1 MAPFSY
7 FIAEA
12 AISFRR
18 GRASTLLAIAT
29 IAVALLVL
37 GAFLLVTSSL
47 GRLMAGWSDSAEMS
61 VYLRDDLSEEQRAA
75 IELALGSSTLVERR
89 QFVSKDEAARRFR
102 RDFPDLASAADG
114 LATSPLPA
122 SFELR
127 LRAKST
133 APAEVDRLA
142 RSMSQL
148 AGVADVR
155 YDRQWLER
163 LAKIVGALR
172 WTGMALAFAL
182 AIAAGLTVASVV
194 RLSMIGR
201 RDEVEIMALVGA
213 PFSAI
218 RGPFVLEGVLEGGI
232 GALVALAVL
241 RGGFELVRWRVAGD
255 IAGLDPSLIRFLS
268 PLAMLAIIG
277 GGVTVGCV
285 GGLIATR
292 GLR

>member
-1 MAPFSY
+1 MAPLSY
-7 FIAEA
+7 FVREA
-12 AISFRR
+12 TISFRR
-18 GRASTLLAIAT
+18 GRASTVLAIAT

-47 GRLMAGWSDSAEMS
+47 DRLMAGWSESAEMS

-75 IELALGSSTLVERR
+75 IELALGGDALVERR
-89 QFVSKDEAARRFR
+89 EFVSKAEAAQRFR

-114 LATSPLPA
+114 LAASPLPS

-127 LRAKST
+127 LRAKGM

-142 RSMSQL
+142 RSMSQM

-155 YDRQWLER
+155 YDRQWLDR
-163 LAKIVGALR
+163 LSRVVGALR
-172 WTGMALAFAL
+172 WLGMALASAL
-182 AIAAGLTVASVV
+182 AIAAGLTVAAVV
-194 RLSMIGR
+194 RLSMVGR
-201 RDEVEIMALVGA
+201 QDEVEIMALVGA

-241 RGGFELVRWRVAGD
+241 RAAYELVRWRLAGD
-255 IAGLDPSLIRFLS
+255 IPGLDPSLIRFLS
-268 PLAMLAIIG
+268 PFAMLEIVG
-277 GGVTVGCV
+277 GGVIVGCI
-285 GGLIATR
+285 GGFIATR
-292 GLR
+292 GVR